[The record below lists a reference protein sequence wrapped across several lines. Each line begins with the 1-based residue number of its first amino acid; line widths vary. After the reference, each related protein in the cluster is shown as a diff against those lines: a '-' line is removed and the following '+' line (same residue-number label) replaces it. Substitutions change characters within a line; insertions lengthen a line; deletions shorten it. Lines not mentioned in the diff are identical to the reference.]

1 MRGGL
6 DDALD
11 RLARRDEL
19 RKRALS
25 SSDGPAAFL
34 PANGSVSSS
43 SSSSSS
49 TSSDGLAEVVE
60 VVRRVVERHPDLA
73 VTVYGQQGRTSAEVR
88 IGHQDG
94 LVRVVVVAA
103 EGPASS
109 LEVPGSLDVPRPA
122 PSPPP
127 AWPLSADGGPGAAA
141 RLAELIRQDPSLLA
155 GPDDY

>member
-43 SSSSSS
+43 SSSSP
-49 TSSDGLAEVVE
+49 DGLAEVVE

-94 LVRVVVVAA
+94 VVRVVVVAA